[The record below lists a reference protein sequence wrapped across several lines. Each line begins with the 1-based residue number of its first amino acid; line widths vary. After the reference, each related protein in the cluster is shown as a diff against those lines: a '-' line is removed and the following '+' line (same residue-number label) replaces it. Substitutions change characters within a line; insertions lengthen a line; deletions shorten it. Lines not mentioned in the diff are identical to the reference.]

1 MKKAYIQ
8 PKVDV
13 YILNSEMMMA
23 GSGVK
28 GDIGIGWGGVD
39 EEGTKDPDANEVSIW
54 DSEDDDITDSSSFL
68 WGNVDFSGW

>member
-13 YILNSEMMMA
+13 YILNSEKMMA
-23 GSGVK
+23 GSGVI

-39 EEGTKDPDANEVSIW
+39 EEGTQDPDANEVSIW
-54 DSEDDDITDSSSFL
+54 DSEDDDITDSSSFI